1 MTRTGTF
8 DSIRRAVF
16 SLAGKF
22 MAVGIIA
29 IAATS
34 IALNHFLIETEKR
47 HLLERAEGAARV
59 IATSMKLPFTQ
70 ILLYEETG
78 VIPRGGLLD
87 LYLSRMVL
95 SKDLHVAYAL
105 VVDRDGMVLSHSDPA
120 LFHRRLDD
128 PLTRKAI
135 ASSGLVLSYV
145 GDPFAGGVI
154 DVAIPLE
161 IFSRRFGTLRLGYSP
176 SGLAGDVR
184 TLERKALVL
193 TVSAAVLLVFF
204 VFVTARLM
212 ARPIRRLAKVLN
224 SVNLGNLEPVPLP
237 HRSDELGELQESYRF
252 MMDRLRQE
260 ELERVKNRE
269 LMANTEKLA
278 TIGTLAA
285 GIAHEINSPLTGAL
299 HGVEALGK
307 ESLSPQK
314 RERYLKVVGGSIER
328 IRRAVTQL
336 LDYSTVHATNF
347 SDCDVS
353 LLVGKTLELLDYQ
366 IGKNRIEAVNRIPPL
381 TLKCDAHKVEQVLV
395 NLVLNAIAAMPGGGR
410 LEFSHSAEDGS
421 LTLVVADTG
430 EGIPEENL
438 DRIFEPFFTTKAPGK
453 GTGLGLAVC
462 RKIVDQH
469 GGKISVSS
477 RPGEGTR
484 FFVSLPNPPRV
495 DGSHEL

>member
-1 MTRTGTF
+1 MKRTGIL
-8 DSIRRAVF
+8 DAIRGAVF

-29 IAATS
+29 IAAAS
-34 IALNHFLIETEKR
+34 IALNYFLIETEKR
-47 HLLERAEGAARV
+47 HLLEQAEGAARV
-59 IATSMKLPFTQ
+59 IAASMKLPFTQ

-78 VIPRGGLLD
+78 VIPKGGLLD

-95 SKDLHVAYAL
+95 SKDLHVAYAM
-105 VVDRDGMVLSHSDPA
+105 VVDRDGLVLSHSDPA

-135 ASSGLVLSYV
+135 ASKGMILSHV

-154 DVAIPLE
+154 DVSTPLE
-161 IFSRRFGTLRLGYSP
+161 IFSRRFGTLRLGYST

-184 TLERKALVL
+184 NLERKALLL
-193 TVSAAVLLVFF
+193 TASAAALMVLF

-212 ARPIRRLAKVLN
+212 ARPIRRLANALN

-237 HRSDELGELQESYRF
+237 RRSDELGELQDSYRF

-260 ELERVKNRE
+260 EAERVKTRE
-269 LMANTEKLA
+269 LMANTEKMA

-299 HGVEALGK
+299 HGVSALGRD
-307 ESLSPQK
+307 SLSPQK

-328 IRRAVTQL
+328 IRRAVSQL
-336 LDYSTVHATNF
+336 LDYSTVHATNY

-366 IGKNRIEAVNRIPPL
+366 IGKNRIEVVNLLPPL
-381 TLKCDAHKVEQVLV
+381 TLKCDGHKIEQVLV
-395 NLVLNAIAAMPGGGR
+395 NLVLNAIAAMPDGGR
-410 LEFSHSAEDGS
+410 LEFSHAAEDGS

-430 EGIPEENL
+430 EGIPEGNL

-484 FFVSLPNPPRV
+484 FFVSLPNPPQEV
-495 DGSHEL
+495 GDLEP

>member
-1 MTRTGTF
+1 LNRTGTF
-8 DSIRRAVF
+8 EAIRRAIF

-34 IALNHFLIETEKR
+34 FALNHFLVEMEKR
-47 HLLERAEGAARV
+47 HLLEQAEGAARV
-59 IATSMKLPFTQ
+59 IAASMKLPFTQ

-78 VIPRGGLLD
+78 VIPKGGLLD

-95 SKDLHVAYAL
+95 SKDLNVAYAL
-105 VVDRDGMVLSHSDPA
+105 VVDRDGLVLSHSDPA

-135 ASSGLVLSYV
+135 ASKGMVLSYV

-154 DVAIPLE
+154 DVATPLE
-161 IFSRRFGTLRLGYSP
+161 IFSRRFGTLRLGYST

-184 TLERKALVL
+184 NLERKALLL
-193 TVSAAVLLVFF
+193 TVSAAALLVFF
-204 VFVTARLM
+204 VFVTARIM
-212 ARPIRRLAKVLN
+212 ARPIRRLANALN

-237 HRSDELGELQESYRF
+237 RRSDELGELQDSYRF

-260 ELERVKNRE
+260 EAERVKTRE
-269 LMANTEKLA
+269 LMASTEKMA

-285 GIAHEINSPLTGAL
+285 GIAHEINSPLTGAM
-299 HGVEALGK
+299 HGVDALGRD
-307 ESLSPQK
+307 SLSPQK
-314 RERYLKVVGGSIER
+314 RDRYLKVVGGSIER

-336 LDYSTVHATNF
+336 LDYSTLHTPNY

-366 IGKNRIEAVNRIPPL
+366 IGKNRIEVVNLIPPL
-381 TLKCDAHKVEQVLV
+381 TLKCDAHKLEQVLV
-395 NLVLNAIAAMPGGGR
+395 NLVLNAIAAMPDGGR

-430 EGIPEENL
+430 EGIPEENF

-484 FFVSLPNPPRV
+484 FFVSLPNPPREV
-495 DGSHEL
+495 GDRES